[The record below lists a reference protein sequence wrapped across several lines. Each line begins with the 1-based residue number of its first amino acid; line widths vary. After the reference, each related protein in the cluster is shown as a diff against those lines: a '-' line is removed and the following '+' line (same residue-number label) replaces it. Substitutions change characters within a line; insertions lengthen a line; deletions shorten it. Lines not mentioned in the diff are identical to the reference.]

1 MGIEF
6 LPYSLSNALEYL
18 KKDEVIINSLGG
30 VYPSFIKA
38 KEREIVK
45 YQRQIT
51 PVEYELYL

>member
-1 MGIEF
+1 M
-6 LPYSLSNALEYL
+6 LEYL